1 MARLWWGDNYMDL
14 PLNNVAT
21 SNTSLYSKLELCK
34 RAFRIVGFSL
44 FYYITFFLMLVGLW
58 KLRKKIWGYWG
69 VFVLPIILA
78 CGMHCVLYGGMR
90 YHYSYVPIM
99 ILYATIGLMS
109 FKDKKLLF
117 LTKKKF

>member
-1 MARLWWGDNYMDL
+1 
-14 PLNNVAT
+14 
-21 SNTSLYSKLELCK
+21 
-34 RAFRIVGFSL
+34 
-44 FYYITFFLMLVGLW
+44 MLIGLW

-69 VFVLPIILA
+69 VFLLPIILA

-90 YHYSYVPIM
+90 YHYPYVPIM